1 MPLNQAKLI
10 EETPRGEPRRR
21 SSPPKRTD
29 RHGADR
35 RGERHRLRPGADVED
50 VLGDEW
56 DFGVSA
62 MTTDAIRILIAGE

>member
-1 MPLNQAKLI
+1 MPLNQVKLI
-10 EETPRGEPRRR
+10 EETFTPTPR
-21 SSPPKRTD
+21 KKIDTKLTD
-29 RHGADR
+29 PLLSIEEGGVPTGTRI
-35 RGERHRLRPGADVED
+35 DVEE

>member
-1 MPLNQAKLI
+1 MPLNQVKLI
-10 EETPRGEPRRR
+10 EETFTPTPKKKIDTKLTAAMGSIEEEKL
-21 SSPPKRTD
+21 PPGTRV
-29 RHGADR
+29 
-35 RGERHRLRPGADVED
+35 DVED

>member
-1 MPLNQAKLI
+1 MNQVKLI
-10 EETPRGEPRRR
+10 EETFAPT
-21 SSPPKRTD
+21 PKKKIDTKLTD
-29 RHGADR
+29 PLLSIEEEGVPTGTRI
-35 RGERHRLRPGADVED
+35 DVEE